1 MNYSFWEKSNLNM
14 KFSKHK
20 NVLGIVGTACSIL
33 MYMIA
38 QLELT

>member
-20 NVLGIVGTACSIL
+20 NVLGIVGTECSIF
-33 MYMIA
+33 MYRIVV
-38 QLELT
+38 QLT